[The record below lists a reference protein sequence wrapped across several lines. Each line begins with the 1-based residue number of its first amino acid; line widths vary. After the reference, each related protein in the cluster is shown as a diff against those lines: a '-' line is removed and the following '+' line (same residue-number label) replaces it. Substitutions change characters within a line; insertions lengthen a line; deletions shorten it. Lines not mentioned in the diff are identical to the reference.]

1 MAEASGFE
9 ILEHTADIGFR
20 AWAADAG
27 GLFVASA
34 RALFEI
40 AADMHDVRP
49 AESREIVVEGEDY
62 ESLLVN
68 WLSELVSLFDA
79 GLFAPCAYEVEE
91 IGPTRFLCRCPGE
104 PRNPARHPWRLI
116 VKAVTYHQ
124 LAVAQRN
131 GRWEA
136 RVFLDI

>member
-20 AWAADAG
+20 AWAADAS
-27 GLFVASA
+27 GLFVTSA

-40 AADMHDVRP
+40 AADLHDVHP
-49 AESREIVVEGEDY
+49 AESREIVVDGEDY

-79 GLFAPCAYEVEE
+79 GLFAHHEFEVQA
-91 IGPTRFLCRCPGE
+91 ISPPRFVCRCTGE
-104 PRNPARHPWRLI
+104 PRDPARHPWRLI

-124 LAVAQRN
+124 LEVAQRY
-131 GRWEA
+131 GQWEA